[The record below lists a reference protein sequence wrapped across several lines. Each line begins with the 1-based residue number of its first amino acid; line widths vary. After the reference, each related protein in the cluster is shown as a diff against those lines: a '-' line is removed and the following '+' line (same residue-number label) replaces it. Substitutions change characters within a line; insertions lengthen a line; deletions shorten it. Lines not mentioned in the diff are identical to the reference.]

1 MQVSYNKGNSEASAV
16 GTVAK
21 DLLRLITDAYFSK
34 KGLGHFIR
42 IKTATNPSRHFIPK
56 KEKKCKYSAVNG
68 YKRCNFFSFFRRK

>member
-56 KEKKCKYSAVNG
+56 KRKKNVSIPLLMVISVVI
-68 YKRCNFFSFFRRK
+68 FFIF